1 MLCIRCAM
9 VTLTAAATGLTS
21 TIVPTLLVRRRG
33 VSSVVM
39 GGALTG
45 KEGYT
50 DVVTLVL
57 KLSTNI

>member
-1 MLCIRCAM
+1 M